1 MNKSLPSE
9 IITRRQQARGKER
22 DVEVATIDRKAVLA
36 MKPEQRSKWLTR
48 VLQHAQEGRVTPLAL
63 FDILAHQKFVADL
76 NDKMGRRMYK
86 EVKAKLDLF
95 SGKQQK
101 HLATGCAFAK
111 QFGQE
116 EEKAAA
122 PQAAA
127 QDTATSTLEEMMA
140 RCRSF
145 VREKQAERG
154 ERDLQQGLAT
164 TPHESDDVDER
175 NVATSAPSA
184 VSKIASQFVSEVKNS
199 SDDQDDFRT
208 KQVPS
213 SKASRSRSTRRR
225 KHQVEDGPGQ
235 DSEEKRGN
243 RRKEKDKDRKKD
255 KKGSKESTHGKQK
268 EATDTKSRRRSISE
282 SSSRRKRR
290 SRSRRRG
297 ERNRSPSS

>member
-116 EEKAAA
+116 EVKAAA

-184 VSKIASQFVSEVKNS
+184 VSKIASQFAEVKNS

-213 SKASRSRSTRRR
+213 SKASRSRSTRRK

-235 DSEEKRGN
+235 DSEEKGGN